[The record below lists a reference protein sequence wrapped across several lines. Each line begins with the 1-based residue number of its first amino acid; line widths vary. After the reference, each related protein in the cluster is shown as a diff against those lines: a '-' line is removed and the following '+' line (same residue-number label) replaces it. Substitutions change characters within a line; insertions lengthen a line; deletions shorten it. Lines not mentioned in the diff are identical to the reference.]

1 VKPDIAQ
8 HPHEVPRSGAALFG
22 APLSVRLNPQPFSL
36 SESGITAE
44 NETLVL
50 DLAPAS
56 LNMAWFPVLE

>member
-1 VKPDIAQ
+1 VHRPTSESDRTISHPDITA
-8 HPHEVPRSGAALFG
+8 RSTL
-22 APLSVRLNPQPFSL
+22 VDPQPFSL

-50 DLAPAS
+50 DLPPAS